1 MIFGSVGF
9 KRFSFRNHLVEQSVD
24 VCFGIED
31 RQVIDV
37 FADTDITYRE
47 VKLLRYG
54 DGYAAFSSTVEFG
67 QDDTRNIRCLQELP
81 RLFET
86 ILSCYGVDYEQ
97 RLMRRAIDFTAGD

>member
-9 KRFSFRNHLVEQSVD
+9 QRFSFRNHLVEQSVD

-37 FADTDITYRE
+37 FADADITYRE
-47 VKLLRYG
+47 VKFLRDG
-54 DGYAAFSSTVEFG
+54 DSYAAFGCAVEFG
-67 QDDTRNIRCLQELP
+67 QDDTRDIRCLQELP

-86 ILSCYGVDYEQ
+86 ILPCYGVDYE
-97 RLMRRAIDFTAGD
+97 